1 MNIVILAAGQGKRM
15 KSALP
20 KVLQTLAGKPLL
32 QHVLTTALSLQGK
45 QAKNGPVVVVGHGA
59 ADVKTFLASASKE
72 DTNFG
77 KVVTALQAEQKG
89 TGHALLQ
96 ALPKLDVQEPTLV
109 LYGDVPLTTKKT
121 LSKLA
126 KLADGV
132 RGGNCA
138 LALLTQNLSNPT
150 GYGRILRD
158 ADGSVKAIVE
168 EKDAT
173 LTQKAIQEINTGIMV
188 LPTNSLKK
196 WLKALR
202 ASNAQGEYYLTDVI
216 AMAVKDGVPIR
227 TTQADDEFETVGVN
241 SRDQLAALE
250 RAHQLNIANQLMDA
264 GVSLADPARI
274 DVRGTLECGTDVSI
288 DVGCIFEGCVTLD
301 AGTKIGPF
309 CVIRNSVIG
318 KGVSIHA
325 FSHVDGAKV
334 GSQSIIGPY
343 ARLRPGADLS
353 NDVHI
358 GNFVEV
364 KNSKIAANS
373 KANHLAYVGDSIV
386 GSRVNIGA
394 GTITC
399 NYDGVNK
406 HQTIIEDD
414 VFIGSDTQLVAPVR
428 VGRGATLGAGTT
440 LTKDAPANLLTISR
454 VRQVSLRWQRPVK
467 QENKSV
473 LKKVSAKKVPVKKV
487 VAKKSAPKKTV
498 AKKVAKKVVKTP
510 AKDKK

>member
-32 QHVLTTALSLQGK
+32 QHVLTTALFLQGK
-45 QAKNGPVVVVGHGA
+45 QAKTGPIVVVGHGA
-59 ADVKTFLASASKE
+59 ADVKEFIANASQE
-72 DTNFG
+72 DPSFG
-77 KVVTALQAEQKG
+77 KVATVLQAEQKG

-96 ALPKLDVQEPTLV
+96 ALPKIDVQEPTLV
-109 LYGDVPLTTKKT
+109 LYGDVPLTSKKT
-121 LSKLA
+121 LAKLA

-132 RGGNCA
+132 RGQDSA
-138 LALLTQNLSNPT
+138 LALLTQDLTNPT
-150 GYGRILRD
+150 GYGRIVRD
-158 ADGSVKAIVE
+158 ADGSVREIVE

-173 LTQKAIQEINTGIMV
+173 PAQKAIKEINTGIMV
-188 LPTNSLKK
+188 LPTNALKR

-202 ASNAQGEYYLTDVI
+202 SSNAQGEYYLTDVI

-227 TTQADDEFETVGVN
+227 TTQADYEFETIGVN
-241 SRDQLAALE
+241 SRDQLASLE
-250 RAHQLNIANQLMDA
+250 RTHQLNIANQLMDA

-274 DVRGTLECGTDVSI
+274 DVRGTLECGTDVFI
-288 DVGCIFEGCVTLD
+288 DVGCVFEGCVTL
-301 AGTKIGPF
+301 AVGTKIGPY

-318 KGVSIHA
+318 KNVSINA
-325 FSHVDGAKV
+325 FSHLDGAKV
-334 GSQSIIGPY
+334 GNHSVVGPY
-343 ARLRPGADLS
+343 ARLRPGADLA

-414 VFIGSDTQLVAPVR
+414 AFIGSDTQLVAPVR

-440 LTKDAPANLLTISR
+440 LTKDAPPNQLTVSRAKQISIP
-454 VRQVSLRWQRPVK
+454 WQRPVQ
-467 QENKSV
+467 QE
-473 LKKVSAKKVPVKKV
+473 KKVAAKKTATKKA
-487 VAKKSAPKKTV
+487 VAKKAAKGKK
-498 AKKVAKKVVKTP
+498 
-510 AKDKK
+510 

>member
-1 MNIVILAAGQGKRM
+1 M

-20 KVLQTLAGKPLL
+20 KALQTLAGKPLL
-32 QHVLTTALSLQGK
+32 EHVLVTALSLQNK
-45 QAKNGPVVVVGHGA
+45 QIKTGPIVVLGHGA
-59 ADVKTFLASASKE
+59 AEVQEFLANVSKV
-72 DTNFG
+72 DSSFS
-77 KVVTALQAEQKG
+77 KVSTALQAEQKG

-109 LYGDVPLTTKKT
+109 LYGDVPLTSKKT

-132 RGGNCA
+132 RGQDSA
-138 LALLTQNLSNPT
+138 LALLTQNLSNPK
-150 GYGRILRD
+150 GYGRIVRD
-158 ADGSVKAIVE
+158 IDGSVKEIVE
-168 EKDAT
+168 EKDASA
-173 LTQKAIQEINTGIMV
+173 TQKTIQEINTGIMV
-188 LPTNSLKK
+188 LPTGALKR

-227 TTQADDEFETVGVN
+227 TTQADDEFETIGIN

-250 RAHQLNIANQLMDA
+250 RVHQLNIANQLMDA

-274 DVRGTLECGTDVSI
+274 DVRGTLECGTDVFI
-288 DVGCIFEGCVTLD
+288 DVGCVFEGCVTL
-301 AGTKIGPF
+301 ATGTKIGPY

-318 KGVSIHA
+318 KAVAVHA
-325 FSHVDGAKV
+325 YSHIDGAKV
-334 GSQSIIGPY
+334 GNQSVIGPY

-440 LTKDAPANLLTISR
+440 LTKDAPPNQLTVSR
-454 VRQVSLRWQRPVK
+454 ARQVSLQWKRPVK
-467 QENKSV
+467 Q
-473 LKKVSAKKVPVKKV
+473 
-487 VAKKSAPKKTV
+487 
-498 AKKVAKKVVKTP
+498 AKKVAAKKAAIKKT
-510 AKDKK
+510 AKGKK

>member
-1 MNIVILAAGQGKRM
+1 M

-32 QHVLTTALSLQGK
+32 QHVLNTALDLQGK
-45 QAKNGPVVVVGHGA
+45 ASKKGPIVVVGHGA
-59 ADVKTFLASASKE
+59 TDVKEFLASASQ
-72 DTNFG
+72 TNPAFG
-77 KVVTALQAEQKG
+77 KVSTALQAEQKG

-109 LYGDVPLTTKKT
+109 LYGDVPLTSKKT

-132 RGGNCA
+132 RGKDCA

-150 GYGRILRD
+150 GYGRIVRD
-158 ADGSVKAIVE
+158 ADGSVQAIVE
-168 EKDAT
+168 EKDAM
-173 LTQKAIQEINTGIMV
+173 LAQKAIQEINTGIMV
-188 LPTNSLKK
+188 LPTNALKK

-202 ASNAQGEYYLTDVI
+202 STNAQGEYYLTDVI

-250 RAHQLNIANQLMDA
+250 RVHQLNIANQLMDA

-274 DVRGTLECGTDVSI
+274 DVRGTLECGTDVFI
-288 DVGCIFEGCVTLD
+288 DVGCVFEGTVTLA
-301 AGTKIGPF
+301 AGTKIGPY
-309 CVIRNSVIG
+309 CVVRNSAIG
-318 KGVSIHA
+318 KDVAIHA
-325 FSHVDGAKV
+325 YSHIDGAKV
-334 GSQSIIGPY
+334 GNQSVIGPY
-343 ARLRPGADLS
+343 ARLRPGADLA

-373 KANHLAYVGDSIV
+373 KANHLAYVGDAVV

-406 HQTIIEDD
+406 SRTVIEDD
-414 VFIGSDTQLVAPVR
+414 AFIGSDTQLVAPVT
-428 VGRGATLGAGTT
+428 VGKGATLGAGTT
-440 LTKDAPANLLTISR
+440 LTKDAPPDQLTVTRVKQIS
-454 VRQVSLRWQRPVK
+454 LNWQRPVK
-467 QENKSV
+467 K
-473 LKKVSAKKVPVKKV
+473 
-487 VAKKSAPKKTV
+487 PK
-498 AKKVAKKVVKTP
+498 
-510 AKDKK
+510 

>member
-32 QHVLTTALSLQGK
+32 QHVLTTALFLQGK
-45 QAKNGPVVVVGHGA
+45 QAKTGPIVVVGHGA
-59 ADVKTFLASASKE
+59 ADVKEFIANASQE
-72 DTNFG
+72 DPSFG
-77 KVVTALQAEQKG
+77 KVATVLQAEQKG

-96 ALPKLDVQEPTLV
+96 ALPKIDVQEPTLV
-109 LYGDVPLTTKKT
+109 LYGDVPLTSKKT
-121 LSKLA
+121 LAKLA

-132 RGGNCA
+132 RGQDSA
-138 LALLTQNLSNPT
+138 LALLTQDLTNPT
-150 GYGRILRD
+150 GYGRIVRD
-158 ADGSVKAIVE
+158 ADGSVREIVE

-173 LTQKAIQEINTGIMV
+173 PAQKAIKEINTGIMV
-188 LPTNSLKK
+188 LPTNALKR

-202 ASNAQGEYYLTDVI
+202 SSNAQGEYYLTDVI

-227 TTQADDEFETVGVN
+227 TTQADYEFETIGVN
-241 SRDQLAALE
+241 SRDQLASLE
-250 RAHQLNIANQLMDA
+250 RTHQLNIANQLMDA

-274 DVRGTLECGTDVSI
+274 DVRGTLECGTDVFI
-288 DVGCIFEGCVTLD
+288 DVGCVFEGCVTL
-301 AGTKIGPF
+301 AVGTKIGPY

-318 KGVSIHA
+318 KNVSINA
-325 FSHVDGAKV
+325 FSHLDGAKV
-334 GSQSIIGPY
+334 GNHSVVGPY
-343 ARLRPGADLS
+343 ARLRPGADLA

-414 VFIGSDTQLVAPVR
+414 AFIGSDTQLVAPVR

-440 LTKDAPANLLTISR
+440 LTKDAPPNQLTVSRAKQISIP
-454 VRQVSLRWQRPVK
+454 WQRPVK
-467 QENKSV
+467 QE
-473 LKKVSAKKVPVKKV
+473 KKMAAKKTATKKA
-487 VAKKSAPKKTV
+487 AKGKK
-498 AKKVAKKVVKTP
+498 
-510 AKDKK
+510 

>member
-32 QHVLTTALSLQGK
+32 QHVLTTALFLQGK
-45 QAKNGPVVVVGHGA
+45 QAKTGPIVVVGHGA
-59 ADVKTFLASASKE
+59 ADVKEFIANASQE
-72 DTNFG
+72 DPSFG
-77 KVVTALQAEQKG
+77 KVATVLQAEQKG

-109 LYGDVPLTTKKT
+109 LYGDVPLTSKKT
-121 LSKLA
+121 LAKLA

-132 RGGNCA
+132 RGQDSA
-138 LALLTQNLSNPT
+138 LALLTQDLTNPT
-150 GYGRILRD
+150 GYGRIVRD
-158 ADGSVKAIVE
+158 ADGSVREIVE

-173 LTQKAIQEINTGIMV
+173 PAQKAIKEINTGIMV
-188 LPTNSLKK
+188 LPTKALKR

-202 ASNAQGEYYLTDVI
+202 SSNSQGEYYLTDVI

-227 TTQADDEFETVGVN
+227 TTQADYEFETIGVN
-241 SRDQLAALE
+241 SRDQLASLE
-250 RAHQLNIANQLMDA
+250 RTHQLNIANQLMDA

-274 DVRGTLECGTDVSI
+274 DVRGTLECGTDVFI
-288 DVGCIFEGCVTLD
+288 DVGCVFEGCVTL
-301 AGTKIGPF
+301 AVGTKIGPY

-318 KGVSIHA
+318 KNVSINA
-325 FSHVDGAKV
+325 FSHLDGAKV
-334 GSQSIIGPY
+334 GNHSVVGPY
-343 ARLRPGADLS
+343 ARLRPGADLA

-440 LTKDAPANLLTISR
+440 LTKDAPPNQLTVSRAKQISIP
-454 VRQVSLRWQRPVK
+454 WQRPVK
-467 QENKSV
+467 QG
-473 LKKVSAKKVPVKKV
+473 KKVAAKKTATKKA
-487 VAKKSAPKKTV
+487 VAKKAAKGKK
-498 AKKVAKKVVKTP
+498 
-510 AKDKK
+510 

>member
-32 QHVLTTALSLQGK
+32 QHVLITALSLQNK
-45 QAKNGPVVVVGHGA
+45 QTKTGPIVVVGHGA
-59 ADVKTFLASASKE
+59 DDVKAFLGNVSKE
-72 DTNFG
+72 DPSFSR
-77 KVVTALQAEQKG
+77 VSTALQAEQKG

-96 ALPKLDVQEPTLV
+96 ALPKLDLQEPTIV
-109 LYGDVPLTTKKT
+109 LYGDVPLTSKKT

-132 RGGNCA
+132 RGQDCA
-138 LALLTQNLSNPT
+138 LALLTQNLANPT
-150 GYGRILRD
+150 GYGRIVRD
-158 ADGSVKAIVE
+158 ADGSVKALVE
-168 EKDAT
+168 EKDASSA
-173 LTQKAIQEINTGIMV
+173 QKAICEINTGIMV
-188 LPTNSLKK
+188 LPTNALKG
-196 WLKALR
+196 WLKSLR

-227 TTQADDEFETVGVN
+227 TTQADDEFETIGVN
-241 SRDQLAALE
+241 SRYQLASLE
-250 RAHQLNIANQLMDA
+250 RVHQLNIANQLMDA

-274 DVRGTLECGTDVSI
+274 DVRGTLECGTDVFI
-288 DVGCIFEGCVTLD
+288 DVGCIFEGCVTLA
-301 AGTKIGPF
+301 AGTKIGPY

-318 KGVSIHA
+318 KAVVVHA
-325 FSHVDGAKV
+325 YSHIDSAKV
-334 GSQSIIGPY
+334 GNQSLIGPY
-343 ARLRPGADLS
+343 ARLRPGTDLS

-440 LTKDAPANLLTISR
+440 LTKDAPANQLTISR
-454 VRQVSLRWQRPVK
+454 AKQISLQWKRPVK
-467 QENKSV
+467 KE
-473 LKKVSAKKVPVKKV
+473 KV
-487 VAKKSAPKKTV
+487 VTKKTKPI
-498 AKKVAKKVVKTP
+498 KKL

>member
-45 QAKNGPVVVVGHGA
+45 QAKTGPIVVVGHGA
-59 ADVKTFLASASKE
+59 ANVKEFLANASKE
-72 DTNFG
+72 DPGFG
-77 KVVTALQAEQKG
+77 KVLTVLQAEQKG

-109 LYGDVPLTTKKT
+109 LYGDVPLTSKKT
-121 LSKLA
+121 LAKLA

-132 RGGNCA
+132 RGQDSA
-138 LALLTQNLSNPT
+138 LALLTQDLTNPT
-150 GYGRILRD
+150 GYGRIVRD
-158 ADGSVKAIVE
+158 ADRSVREIVE

-173 LTQKAIQEINTGIMV
+173 SAQKAIKEINTGIMV
-188 LPTNSLKK
+188 LPTNSLRK

-202 ASNAQGEYYLTDVI
+202 SSNSQGEYYLTDVI
-216 AMAVKDGVPIR
+216 AMAVKEGVPIR
-227 TTQADDEFETVGVN
+227 TTQADNEFETIGIN
-241 SRDQLAALE
+241 SRDQLASLE
-250 RAHQLNIANQLMDA
+250 RTHQLNIANQLMDA

-274 DVRGTLECGTDVSI
+274 DVRGTLECGTDVFI
-288 DVGCIFEGCVTLD
+288 DVGCVFEGCVTLA
-301 AGTKIGPF
+301 AGTKLGPY

-318 KGVSIHA
+318 KNVSIHA

-334 GSQSIIGPY
+334 GNHSLIGPY
-343 ARLRPGADLS
+343 ARLRPGADLA

-373 KANHLAYVGDSIV
+373 KANHLAYVGDAIV

-406 HQTIIEDD
+406 HQTTIEDD

-440 LTKDAPANLLTISR
+440 LTKDAPPNQLTISR
-454 VRQVSLRWQRPVK
+454 AKQISLPWQRPAK
-467 QENKSV
+467 LE
-473 LKKVSAKKVPVKKV
+473 KKVPEKKTATKKV
-487 VAKKSAPKKTV
+487 VAKKVIEGKK
-498 AKKVAKKVVKTP
+498 
-510 AKDKK
+510 

>member
-32 QHVLTTALSLQGK
+32 QHVLNTALSIQGK
-45 QAKNGPVVVVGHGA
+45 ASKQGPIVVVGHGA
-59 ADVKTFLASASKE
+59 ADVKEFLANVSKV
-72 DTNFG
+72 DPLFS
-77 KVVTALQAEQKG
+77 KVSTVLQAEQKG

-96 ALPKLDVQEPTLV
+96 ALPKLDLQEPTLV
-109 LYGDVPLTTKKT
+109 LYGDVPLTSKKT
-121 LSKLA
+121 LNKLA
-126 KLADGV
+126 KLADGA
-132 RGGNCA
+132 RAKDCA
-138 LALLTQNLSNPT
+138 LALLTQNLSNPS
-150 GYGRILRD
+150 GYGRIVRD
-158 ADGSVKAIVE
+158 ADGSVQEIVE

-173 LTQKAIQEINTGIMV
+173 LVQKVIEEINTGIMV
-188 LPTNSLKK
+188 LPSNSLKK
-196 WLKALR
+196 WLKALSS
-202 ASNAQGEYYLTDVI
+202 SNAQGEYYLTDVI

-227 TTQADDEFETVGVN
+227 TTQADDEFETIGVN

-250 RAHQLNIANQLMDA
+250 RLHQLNIANQLMDL
-264 GVSLADPARI
+264 GVLLADPARI
-274 DVRGTLECGTDVSI
+274 DVRGLLECGTDVLI
-288 DVGCIFEGCVTLD
+288 DVGCVFEGSVTV
-301 AGTKIGPF
+301 ASGTKIGPY
-309 CVIRNSVIG
+309 CVIRNSLIG
-318 KGVSIHA
+318 KDVVIHA
-325 FSHVDGAKV
+325 YSHIDGAKV
-334 GSQSIIGPY
+334 GQQSIIGPY
-343 ARLRPGADLS
+343 ARLRPGADLA

-373 KANHLAYVGDSIV
+373 KANHLAYIGDSIV

-440 LTKDAPANLLTISR
+440 LTKDAPPNQLTISR
-454 VRQVSLRWQRPVK
+454 AKQISLQWQRPF
-467 QENKSV
+467 
-473 LKKVSAKKVPVKKV
+473 KKEKKL
-487 VAKKSAPKKTV
+487 V
-498 AKKVAKKVVKTP
+498 AKKVAKKKVSSRKSAPKSVKG
-510 AKDKK
+510 KK